1 MSQPVPHE
9 AGPHTITW
17 DGKDMEGGR
26 VASGVYLYQ
35 VRAGDLVETKRMA
48 LAR

>member
-1 MSQPVPHE
+1 MLRPSPQE
-9 AGPHTITW
+9 AGPHAITW
-17 DGKDMEGGR
+17 DGKDLEGRR